1 VTEPSPSA
9 PERVDRRDGAT
20 PAERYLGDL
29 CERTFLSV
37 WSYSGL
43 YRDQGKGP
51 GRGVGKEL
59 ADLLVV
65 FEHDVIVFSDK
76 HCSFP
81 DTGNIDIDWPRWFR
95 RSVLKSAQQVWG
107 AERWLRTHS
116 DRVFLDP
123 ECTKR
128 FPITIPATNDVRFH
142 RIVVAHGS
150 SRRCAE
156 HFGGGSSGS
165 FMIVPA
171 IVGDA
176 HLSMP
181 FTVGLLDPTKGYVH
195 VLDDTALWS
204 LLTTLDTVSDFVAY
218 LARKERFIQ
227 SERLISAAGEEDL
240 LAFYLRQVGPDGIH
254 DFVVPPDSHAVI
266 TEGMWHEFSQR
277 PERLAQLEAD
287 KVSYAWDA
295 LIEKFNGNLLG
306 GTLVGTT
313 RPGFQNQERM
323 LRFLAREPR
332 TRRRMLA
339 RTIIDLLER
348 TPSDRTATRIIAP
361 SHPGDPYYVLV
372 LCPVLKGEH
381 HDAHRGRRR
390 NILEA
395 YCLVTKLRFPEAK
408 DIVGLATESGIEEP
422 GRSEDLLYFDAR
434 EWSPDLQREAQRLH
448 QTVGL
453 LKRVK
458 MSRSKERTY
467 PLTTPKVGRNRP
479 CPCGSGRRFKNCCG
493 RVGRS

>member
-1 VTEPSPSA
+1 VTDGSPPL
-9 PERVDRRDGAT
+9 PERVDRRSGAT
-20 PAERYLGDL
+20 PAERYLSDL
-29 CERTFLSV
+29 CEHTFLSV
-37 WSYSGL
+37 WSYTGL
-43 YRDQGKGP
+43 YRDQGKSSAL
-51 GRGVGKEL
+51 GVGKEL

-65 FEHDVIVFSDK
+65 FENDVIVFSDK
-76 HCSFP
+76 HCEFP
-81 DTGNIDIDWPRWFR
+81 DTGDIAIDWSRWFR

-107 AERWLRTHS
+107 AERWLRS
-116 DRVFLDP
+116 YPDRVFLDP

-128 FPITIPATNDVRFH
+128 FPMAIPATDDVRFH

-171 IVGDA
+171 IVRDA
-176 HLSMP
+176 HLRMP
-181 FTVGLLDPTKGYVH
+181 FTVGLLDPTKPYVH
-195 VLDDTALWS
+195 VLDDTALWT

-227 SERLISAAGEEDL
+227 SGRLITAAGEEDL
-240 LAFYLRQVGPDGIH
+240 LAFYLRHMGPDGMH
-254 DFVVPPDSHAVI
+254 DFVVPPDNHAVI

-277 PERLAQLEAD
+277 PERLAQLAAD

-306 GTLVGTT
+306 GTLVGAT

-339 RTIIDLLER
+339 RSIIELLER

-361 SHPGDPYYVLV
+361 SHPGDPYYVFV
-372 LCPVLKGEH
+372 LCPVLNGETH
-381 HDAHRGRRR
+381 EAHRERRR
-390 NILEA
+390 KILEA
-395 YCLVTKLRFPEAK
+395 YCLVTKLRFPDAK
-408 DIVGLATESGIEEP
+408 DIVGLATESGIKEP

-434 EWSPDLQREAQRLH
+434 EWSPDLEREAQRLH

-453 LKRVK
+453 LKKVK
-458 MSRSKERTY
+458 MSKSKERTY
-467 PLTTPKVGRNRP
+467 PVTTRAGGRNRP
-479 CPCGSGRRFKNCCG
+479 CSCGSGRRFKNCCG
-493 RVGRS
+493 RVTRS